1 MALVIIPLASLTAC
15 SEPPESISLI
25 APYITMATV
34 TTTASVV
41 MMFTTLIAT
50 FRPSQSEQPDA
61 ATLHVFPASDP
72 VVGPVPAQMLI
83 DAAEAMLARNK

>member
-34 TTTASVV
+34 TTVASVV
-41 MMFTTLIAT
+41 AIFTTFIAT
-50 FRPSQSEQPDA
+50 FKPSQREQPLGSILQVEVA
-61 ATLHVFPASDP
+61 V
-72 VVGPVPAQMLI
+72 PVPDQILM
-83 DAAEAMLARNK
+83 DAAEAILAINK